1 MKTPLEFQKR
11 SIPHSAGFW
20 MNPHHGPAG
29 RAPSC
34 PCLGLERWP
43 VTYPELNLAQLA
55 RGLGLTPDLLTIAV
69 LSGHGSTCFPRT
81 TQSSPERNG
90 RPKLKAPRSDRSD
103 SLVSLPAKPR
113 PQSCGRTRALQV
125 CLSFSPQCPQEAG
138 GRRH

>member
-1 MKTPLEFQKR
+1 
-11 SIPHSAGFW
+11 

-29 RAPSC
+29 RAPSF
-34 PCLGLERWP
+34 PCLRLERWP

-90 RPKLKAPRSDRSD
+90 RPKLKAPRSDLDTRRVDVCSNRSFLSTCWVLD
-103 SLVSLPAKPR
+103 TRYKNLKDLCHQGAFSA
-113 PQSCGRTRALQV
+113 GR
-125 CLSFSPQCPQEAG
+125 G
-138 GRRH
+138 GGDKYVNK